1 MTLSPRPATGSDADA
16 VASLV
21 HAAYRSEESRTGWTT
36 EADLVGGQRIDAAM
50 VRELVASPTGVVL
63 VGDGEAGALLSCCY
77 LERRD
82 DVAYL
87 GLFAVRP
94 GHQGQGTGRAM
105 LTAAEAHVRGSWG
118 SRALELSVIN
128 HRHELIAWYER
139 CGFART
145 GVEHDFP
152 YGDERFGLPRRD
164 DIVFVEMVKPLD

>member
-1 MTLSPRPATGSDADA
+1 MTFPRPATSGDADA
-16 VASLV
+16 VAALV
-21 HAAYRSEESRTGWTT
+21 HAAYRSEESRAGWTT

-50 VRELVASPTGVVL
+50 VRELIASPAGVVL
-63 VGDGEAGALLSCCY
+63 VGDATDGSVLTCCY

-82 DVAYL
+82 DIAYL

-94 GHQGQGTGRAM
+94 GRQGRGTGRAM
-105 LTAAEAHVRGSWG
+105 LAAAEAYVRASWG

-145 GVEHDFP
+145 GVELDFP

-164 DIVFVEMVKPLD
+164 DIVFVEMAKPLD